1 MSKFELVFD
10 LIIGFI
16 FFGVIGTL
24 GGFLAL
30 LFWSG
35 FGFDLILKLSV
46 AIGATAGILGAAVPF
61 MRKSA
66 VFFLTL
72 FAPSGW

>member
-10 LIIGFI
+10 LIIAFI
-16 FFGVIGTL
+16 FFGLIGTL
-24 GGFLAL
+24 GGFFAL

-35 FGFDLILKLSV
+35 LGFDLILKLSV
-46 AIGATAGILGAAVPF
+46 AIGATAGLLGAAVPF
-61 MRKSA
+61 TRKSA
-66 VFFLTL
+66 VFVITL